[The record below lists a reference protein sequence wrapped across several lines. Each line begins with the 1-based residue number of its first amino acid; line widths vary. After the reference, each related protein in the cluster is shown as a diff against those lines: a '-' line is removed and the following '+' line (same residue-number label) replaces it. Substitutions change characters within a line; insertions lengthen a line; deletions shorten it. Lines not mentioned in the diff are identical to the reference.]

1 MLRLSRSQREVP
13 YLFLLPAFIMI
24 GLVFLF
30 PIISVIADSMY
41 SINGNTRTFVG
52 FQNYATLTKNPIF
65 WTALTNNFKF
75 LLCVPLLVAGGV
87 IMALILYT
95 QFPGWKIYRT
105 IMLFPYIFSIAV
117 TGIVFDVILR
127 ENGLLNSILSSI
139 GLGNLAHNWLG
150 ERQTAL
156 YAIMFVIIWKEFGY
170 GVMLIL
176 ARLLSVDES
185 LIEAA
190 RLDGA
195 SYFTIA
201 RKILIPDARAVI
213 SFFFVL
219 SMINML
225 SWLFNYVYVLTKGGP
240 INSTYVLDFYIYQ
253 LGAKFMNYGAAS
265 ALAVMLLVITML
277 FVSIQAVGRR
287 MLSSEDA

>member
-1 MLRLSRSQREVP
+1 MLRLSETQKKIP
-13 YLFLLPAFIMI
+13 YMFILPAFIMV

-30 PIISVIADSMY
+30 PIVSVIADSMY
-41 SINGNTRTFVG
+41 SISGNTKTFVG
-52 FQNYATLTKNPIF
+52 LKNYVTLFNNEIF
-65 WTALTNNFKF
+65 KTALINNFKF

-87 IMALILYT
+87 CMALILFI
-95 QFPGWKIYRT
+95 QFPGWKVYRT
-105 IMLFPYIFSIAV
+105 VMLFPYIFSIAV
-117 TGIVFDVILR
+117 TGIIFDVILR
-127 ENGLLNSILSSI
+127 ENGLLNIILNQL
-139 GLGNLAHNWLG
+139 GLSALTRNWLG
-150 ERQTAL
+150 DKDTAL

-170 GVMLIL
+170 GVMLVL

-201 RKILIPDARAVI
+201 RKILIPEAKSVI

-219 SMINML
+219 CMINML

-240 INSTYVLDFYIYQ
+240 INSTYVIDFYIYQ

-265 ALAVMLLVITML
+265 ALAVILLVITL
-277 FVSIQAVGRR
+277 VFVAIQAVGCRAI
-287 MLSSEDA
+287 SEDDA

>member
-1 MLRLSRSQREVP
+1 
-13 YLFLLPAFIMI
+13 
-24 GLVFLF
+24 
-30 PIISVIADSMY
+30 
-41 SINGNTRTFVG
+41 
-52 FQNYATLTKNPIF
+52 
-65 WTALTNNFKF
+65 
-75 LLCVPLLVAGGV
+75 
-87 IMALILYT
+87 MALILYT

-117 TGIVFDVILR
+117 TGIIFDVVLR

-156 YAIMFVIIWKEFGY
+156 YANNSWFQGLMIGTDVWKEFGY

-201 RKILIPDARAVI
+201 REILIPDARAVI

>member
-52 FQNYATLTKNPIF
+52 FQNYATLTKNSIF

-105 IMLFPYIFSIAV
+105 IMLFPYIF
-117 TGIVFDVILR
+117 
-127 ENGLLNSILSSI
+127 
-139 GLGNLAHNWLG
+139 
-150 ERQTAL
+150 
-156 YAIMFVIIWKEFGY
+156 
-170 GVMLIL
+170 
-176 ARLLSVDES
+176 
-185 LIEAA
+185 
-190 RLDGA
+190 
-195 SYFTIA
+195 
-201 RKILIPDARAVI
+201 
-213 SFFFVL
+213 
-219 SMINML
+219 
-225 SWLFNYVYVLTKGGP
+225 LT
-240 INSTYVLDFYIYQ
+240 N
-253 LGAKFMNYGAAS
+253 FM
-265 ALAVMLLVITML
+265 VK
-277 FVSIQAVGRR
+277 
-287 MLSSEDA
+287 